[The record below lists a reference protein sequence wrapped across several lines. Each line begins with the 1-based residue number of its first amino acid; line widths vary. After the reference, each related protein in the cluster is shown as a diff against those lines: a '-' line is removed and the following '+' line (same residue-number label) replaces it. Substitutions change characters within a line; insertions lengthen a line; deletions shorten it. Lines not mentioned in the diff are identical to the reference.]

1 MSVHLDKARKTYYVM
16 WRETCD
22 GNIIQKKKRGFA
34 TKKEARAFEEDLQ
47 NVKDSCSFAQL
58 KDRYFE
64 SLKGY
69 ASDETIASRK
79 RIAEQY
85 CKSLMPMN
93 VRNIKNQDMM
103 EYKNYVYSL
112 DRSLSHK
119 NRIIQIVKA
128 ISKFGYEYYE
138 FPNFGKVLKSFPKT
152 SDDVKEMKI
161 ISPDDFEKIRENCSN
176 EVYKRFYT
184 FLYHTG
190 MRRGEAMALQKSD
203 IDGKHADLNKSMRR
217 PNGGFRPL
225 KTVSS
230 KRSIILDDIAYD
242 SIKPLLD
249 TDGDF
254 VFGEYEALSPTTI
267 TRIFDKA
274 CAKAG
279 LAHYRIHDLRHSFIS
294 NAILNG
300 IDIVTVSRY
309 VGHSDIEMT
318 LNKYSHLLKDSEQ
331 RMVDKLNELYSKKE
345 EESKEKPK
353 KKRKKK
359 SENVAKMLPEH

>member
-1 MSVHLDKARKTYYVM
+1 MSVHLDKERKTYYVM
-16 WRETCD
+16 WREKD
-22 GNIIQKKKRGFA
+22 IEGKISQRIKRGFA
-34 TKKEARAFEEDLQ
+34 TKKEARAFEENINDIRE
-47 NVKDSCSFAQL
+47 SASFSQL

-64 SLKGY
+64 SLMGY
-69 ASDETIASRK
+69 ASEETIASRK

-112 DRSLSHK
+112 DKSLSHK

-138 FPNFGKVLKSFPKT
+138 FPNFAKVLKSFPKT

-190 MRRGEAMALQKSD
+190 MRRGEAMALQKTD
-203 IDGKHADLNKSMRR
+203 VNGKHVDLNKSMRR

-242 SIKPLLD
+242 SIKPLLG

-254 VFGEYEALSPTTI
+254 VFGKYEALSPTTI
-267 TRIFDKA
+267 TRIFDNA
-274 CAKAG
+274 CTKAG
-279 LAHYRIHDLRHSFIS
+279 LSHYRIHDLRHSFIS

-345 EESKEKPK
+345 EKPK
-353 KKRKKK
+353 RKRKKK
-359 SENVAKMLPEH
+359 A